1 MNMNY
6 IADISNLYY
15 NLIEEGLEEKIPKL
29 LPLVSLSIPDKE
41 AYIRDAA
48 AKYDPTPNAAYISWI
63 LRMLKQNKLGDDGEE
78 IKNTL
83 LDFDRLKQKP
93 NFPKDKRDV
102 NAYKSYEDL
111 TSTVDQFRD
120 LTTKGELKRKSRED
134 GIDFVDSSESYDGDV
149 YSLYIVTSEEAAAKH
164 FRTTEWCV
172 KDPKFFVSQEP
183 PYFYFTRNDK
193 PHTLMSLGSGQCR
206 DVYDST
212 KVLSSDEIDL
222 MQSETVTDYI
232 LNQDFDSEA
241 INYYLTEVGEGHDGR
256 IAGKIIEEL
265 ESMIDEANKDFEIF
279 TIEKDFGYNGL
290 EYFEATADGFIPYDL
305 SGYEDYVDERDF
317 LEKIVKVLDSFYLYP
332 NEFYYNEPIP
342 EDRSGIRVRI
352 TSDIREPFEAVNDLI
367 GDIKAFERRYDSE
380 SFDEKFREVMMKAGY
395 LPTAFKKFSDK
406 VDLDD
411 LKFKNL
417 KRDMNSASSFH
428 RIVSIDFPIQKGK
441 HIRRVHSSYI
451 KKYKRSEH
459 PYVLL
464 AHFLKPLLDKGLS
477 VELDRNNIRFEYEY
491 PFHDADDERTQ
502 FDYIRELK
510 MVKNFDEHFEFYID
524 QIQKFISKYV
534 YPFMKNKEETESYN
548 IPEDIKLPILS
559 MKTRKESGD
568 QLELSLH
575 ENVASFDDLCK
586 VFGLYI

>member
-1 MNMNY
+1 MNY
-6 IADISNLYY
+6 IADISNIYY
-15 NLIEEGLEEKIPKL
+15 NLLEEGLDEKIPKL
-29 LPLVSLSIPDKE
+29 LPLVSLSVPDKE

-78 IKNTL
+78 IKTAL

-102 NAYKSYEDL
+102 NVYKSYDDL
-111 TSTVDQFRD
+111 LSTVDQFRN
-120 LTTKGELKRKSRED
+120 LTTKGELKRKSREE
-134 GIDFVDSSESYDGDV
+134 GIDFIGSSESEEGDG

-164 FRTTEWCV
+164 FRDTDWCV

-183 PYFYFTRNDK
+183 PYFYFTLNDK

-212 KVLSSDEIDL
+212 KSLSSDEIDL

-256 IAGKIIEEL
+256 IAGKIVAEL

-279 TIEKDFGYNGL
+279 TIEKDFEYNGL
-290 EYFEATADGFIPYDL
+290 EYFEARADGFIPYDL
-305 SGYEDYVDERDF
+305 SIYENYVDDGDF
-317 LEKIVKVLDSFYLYP
+317 LEKIIKVLVSFRLYP
-332 NEFYYNEPIP
+332 NEFDSNEPIP
-342 EDRSGIRVRI
+342 EDRSGIRVVL
-352 TSDIREPFEAVNDLI
+352 TSYIRDPFEAVNDLI
-367 GDIKAFERRYDSE
+367 GDIRSFESRYDNE
-380 SFDEKFREVMMKAGY
+380 SFDEKFREVMMEAGY
-395 LPTAFKKFSDK
+395 FPSSIQKFSDK
-406 VDLDD
+406 VDIDK

-417 KRDMNSASSFH
+417 ERDPNQSDLLFR
-428 RIVSIDFPIQKGK
+428 RIVSIDFPVQEETGA
-441 HIRRVHSSYI
+441 RRVKSSYI
-451 KKYKRSEH
+451 EKFKRSHH

-464 AHFLKPLLDKGLS
+464 AHFLKPLLDNGLN
-477 VELDRNNIRFEYEY
+477 VFLDPNNITFAYEY
-491 PFHDADDERTQ
+491 PYYDEDDERTQ
-502 FDYIRELK
+502 FDYMRELK

>member
-1 MNMNY
+1 MNY
-6 IADISNLYY
+6 IADISNIYY
-15 NLIEEGLEEKIPKL
+15 NLLEEGLDEKIPKL
-29 LPLVSLSIPDKE
+29 LPLVSLSVPDKE

-78 IKNTL
+78 IKTAL

-102 NAYKSYEDL
+102 NVYKSYDDL
-111 TSTVDQFRD
+111 LSTVDQFRN
-120 LTTKGELKRKSRED
+120 LTTKGELKRKSREE
-134 GIDFVDSSESYDGDV
+134 GIDFIGSSESEEGDG

-164 FRTTEWCV
+164 FRDTDWCV

-183 PYFYFTRNDK
+183 PYFYFTLNDK

-212 KVLSSDEIDL
+212 KSLSSDEIDL

-232 LNQDFDSEA
+232 LKQDFDSEA

-256 IAGKIIEEL
+256 IAGKIVAEL
-265 ESMIDEANKDFEIF
+265 ESMIDEANKEFEIF
-279 TIEKDFGYNGL
+279 TIEKDFGYNSL
-290 EYFEATADGFIPYDL
+290 EYFTATADGFISYDL
-305 SGYEDYVDERDF
+305 SMYEDYVDERDF

-342 EDRSGIRVRI
+342 DDLSGIRVRI
-352 TSDIREPFEAVNDLI
+352 TSDIREPVEAVNDLI
-367 GDIKAFERRYDSE
+367 GDIRSFERRYDSE
-380 SFDEKFREVMMKAGY
+380 SFDEKFREVMMDAGY
-395 LPTAFKKFSDK
+395 LPSAFKKFSDK
-406 VDLDD
+406 VDLDN
-411 LKFKNL
+411 LEFKNL
-417 KRDMNSASSFH
+417 ERNMDSASSFH
-428 RIVSIDFPIQKGK
+428 RIVSIDFPIKEEKGV
-441 HIRRVHSSYI
+441 RRVKSSYI
-451 KKYKRSEH
+451 EKFKRSHH

-464 AHFLKPLLDKGLS
+464 AHFLKPLLDNGLN
-477 VELDRNNIRFEYEY
+477 VYLDPNNITFEYEY
-491 PFHDADDERTQ
+491 PFHDVDDERTH
-502 FDYIRELK
+502 FDYVRELK
-510 MVKNFDEHFEFYID
+510 MAKNFDEHFEFYID

-534 YPFMKNKEETESYN
+534 YPFMKNKEETGSYN
-548 IPEDIKLPILS
+548 IPEDIKLPMLS

-575 ENVASFDDLCK
+575 EKVASFDDLCK

>member
-1 MNMNY
+1 MNY

-15 NLIEEGLEEKIPKL
+15 NLLEEGLDEKIPKL
-29 LPLVSLSIPDKE
+29 LPLVSLSVSDKE

-83 LDFDRLKQKP
+83 LAFDRLKQKP

-102 NAYKSYEDL
+102 NAYKSYDDL

-120 LTTKGELKRKSRED
+120 LTTKGELKKRAREQ
-134 GIDFVDSSESYDGDV
+134 GIDFIESSKGEEGV
-149 YSLYIVTSEEAAAKH
+149 GYSLYIVTSEEAAAKH

-183 PYFYFTRNDK
+183 PYFYFTLNDK

-206 DVYDST
+206 DVNDRTRS
-212 KVLSSDEIDL
+212 LSYDEIDL

-241 INYYLTEVGEGHDGR
+241 IKYYMTEVGEGHDGR

-290 EYFEATADGFIPYDL
+290 EYFEASAEGFIPYDL
-305 SGYEDYVDERDF
+305 SIYENYVDKRDF

-332 NEFYYNEPIP
+332 NDFYYNEPIP

-352 TSDIREPFEAVNDLI
+352 TSDIREPVEAVNDLI
-367 GDIKAFERRYDSE
+367 GDIKSFERKYDSE
-380 SFDEKFREVMMKAGY
+380 SFDEKFKEVMVEAGY
-395 LPTAFKKFSDK
+395 FPSPIQKFSDK
-406 VDLDD
+406 IDIDK

-417 KRDMNSASSFH
+417 ERDLNQSDLIFR
-428 RIVSIDFPIQKGK
+428 RIVSIDFPVQEETGA
-441 HIRRVHSSYI
+441 RRVKSSYI
-451 KKYKRSEH
+451 EKFKRHHH

-464 AHFLKPLLDKGLS
+464 AHFLKPLLDNGLN
-477 VELDRNNIRFEYEY
+477 VFLDPNNITFAYEY
-491 PFHDADDERTQ
+491 PYYDEDDERTQ
-502 FDYIRELK
+502 FDYMRELK

-534 YPFMKNKEETESYN
+534 YPFMKNKEETGSYN